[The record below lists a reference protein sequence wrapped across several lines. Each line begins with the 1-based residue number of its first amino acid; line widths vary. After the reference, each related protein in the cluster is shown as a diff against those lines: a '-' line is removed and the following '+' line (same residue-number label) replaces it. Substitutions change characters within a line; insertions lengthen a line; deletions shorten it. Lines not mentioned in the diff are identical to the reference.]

1 MPQHTTD
8 LQQLARDAVLYTLP
22 LYEMARMRAAT
33 CPRRDRSGEFA
44 GNGPESTFR
53 WVNHL
58 IHTRELLGPQH
69 RQVVTPNNDTLYT
82 NAWLDLSRE
91 PVVLEVPEFAG
102 RYYVLGLLDFYTNPF
117 GYVGS
122 RTTGTGAG
130 RFLLHGPDWQ
140 GAVPDGMQAMACP
153 TNAVWM
159 IGRLL
164 VDGEADLPV
173 VHALQDAIALK
184 RIDGSPAAYQF
195 DVGMHPREHL
205 GDARRFAEVVNR
217 VLAENP
223 PPKAEAAMVARFAA
237 VGIGAGVGAGV
248 GTTDAHIEA
257 LGQALKGVLED
268 LAEPQ
273 ASDMGG
279 GWAMS
284 VDVRESFGTHYLQRA
299 LVARNYIGALG
310 VQEAMYILAD
320 RCGDGKPLHGS
331 QSYRLDFG
339 AGNLPEVGAFWS
351 LTMYDKSDCMLVP
364 NEISR
369 YSLGD
374 RSPSLQHG
382 ADGGLT
388 VYLSARPPRDQSQ
401 HGNWLPAPA
410 GPFYV
415 ALRLYVPQPAHLERT
430 YRYPSIERIGEAS

>member
-1 MPQHTTD
+1 MPQTTN
-8 LQQLARDAVLYTLP
+8 LQQLARDAVIYTLP

-33 CPRRDRSGEFA
+33 CPRRDRAGKFA
-44 GNGPESTFR
+44 GDGPDSTLR

-82 NAWLDLSRE
+82 NAWIDVSRE
-91 PVVLEVPEFAG
+91 PVVLEVPDFAG

-130 RFLLHGPDWQ
+130 RFLLHGPDW
-140 GAVPDGMQAMACP
+140 GGEVPAGMHAVPCP
-153 TNAVWM
+153 TNAVWI

-164 VDGEADLPV
+164 VDGDADLAV

-184 RIDGSPAAYQF
+184 RLDGAPAAFAF
-195 DVGMHPREHL
+195 DVGMQAREHL
-205 GDARRFAEVVNR
+205 GDPQRFADVVNR
-217 VLAENP
+217 MLGENP
-223 PPKAEAAMVARFAA
+223 PPRAEADLVARFAE
-237 VGIGAGVGAGV
+237 VGIGAGISPTPAQV
-248 GTTDAHIEA
+248 DAI
-257 LGQALKGVLED
+257 GQALTAVLAD

-279 GWAMS
+279 GWVMS
-284 VDVRESFGTHYLQRA
+284 VDVRESYGANYLQRA

-310 VQEAMYILAD
+310 VQEAMYVIAD
-320 RCGDGKPLHGS
+320 CDADGAPLDGN
-331 QSYRLDFG
+331 QAYRLHFAAD
-339 AGNLPEVGAFWS
+339 NLPQVGAFWS
-351 LTMYDKSDCMLVP
+351 VTMYDKGDCMLVP
-364 NEISR
+364 NELAR

-374 RSPSLQHG
+374 RSPTLERG
-382 ADGGLT
+382 ADGSLT
-388 VYLSARPPRDQSQ
+388 LHMSAQPPRDRAG

-415 ALRLYVPQPAHLERT
+415 ALRLYVPQPAHLDRT
-430 YRYPSIERIGEAS
+430 YRYPAIERVREAS